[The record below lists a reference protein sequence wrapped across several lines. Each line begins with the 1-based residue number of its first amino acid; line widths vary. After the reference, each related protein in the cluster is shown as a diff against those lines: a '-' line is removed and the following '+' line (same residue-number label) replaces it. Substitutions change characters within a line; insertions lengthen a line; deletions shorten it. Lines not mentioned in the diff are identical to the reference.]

1 MSLCWLAPAQRPS
14 LRELRIML
22 LHLRSSRDE
31 LEAAEFDR
39 RWNQLMPRSAAAI
52 NTTLPSVITS
62 IADDEEAEMQFS
74 LAPTSAH
81 PKRSLTDIPNTVHS
95 VLPAVHSFPGPGI
108 PDIVRPASFD
118 SEFGSEFNA
127 SLLAHAGSLQ
137 TSLHSLSTSPG
148 NTPDD
153 ATLDDSF
160 TAMAPRFSFT
170 GNEHSLATNLTATSQ
185 ASFAFEMVSY
195 EKAPEA
201 EAAKSEKEIKVDFD
215 VNVPD
220 SSSNI
225 PPSTAAL
232 STEQVDVQKTAE
244 DKFDPGDGDWQSY
257 GDSSPNQ
264 KVNDLSVSAADQ
276 KIAVDSK
283 TDSGEVPTNASNN
296 VNSSSSGEGRKN
308 ISAVDGEC
316 SHNTESDVG
325 RQEQPG
331 SKDGSF
337 CMLKVSVSEDDLP
350 MKSLD
355 FESPAK
361 STTSSA
367 DWCLV
372 SNHTDHSTADEL
384 DTVSQV
390 TDPSLPGDC
399 VLVES
404 KAKVAPDAAVLVEAS
419 NDDIGST
426 DLAQNT
432 PEGTEQPVDDTA
444 EHLVYNSSIP

>member
-39 RWNQLMPRSAAAI
+39 RWNRLMPRSAAAI

-62 IADDEEAEMQFS
+62 TVDDDEAEMHFS
-74 LAPTSAH
+74 LAPTSAL
-81 PKRSLTDIPNTVHS
+81 PKRSLTDNTM
-95 VLPAVHSFPGPGI
+95 LPAVRGLSGPGI

-127 SLLAHAGSLQ
+127 SLLAHAGSLT

-153 ATLDDSF
+153 MTLDDSF
-160 TAMAPRFSFT
+160 TAMAPHISFA
-170 GNEHSLATNLTATSQ
+170 GNEQSLTTDLSAARHSS
-185 ASFAFEMVSY
+185 SAFEMVSY
-195 EKAPEA
+195 IKAGEA
-201 EAAKSEKEIKVDFD
+201 EAAESEKEIKADFD
-215 VNVPD
+215 VNVPRA
-220 SSSNI
+220 I
-225 PPSTAAL
+225 PEVPPST
-232 STEQVDVQKTAE
+232 STLTAEPADGQKTAE
-244 DKFDPGDGDWQSY
+244 DNFDSGEEDDWQCFN
-257 GDSSPNQ
+257 DSSTNQ
-264 KVNDLSVSAADQ
+264 NVNNLSVSGADR
-276 KIAVDSK
+276 KPVVDGE
-283 TDSGEVPTNASNN
+283 TDGGEVATNESNDIGTEE
-296 VNSSSSGEGRKN
+296 GEKGM
-308 ISAVDGEC
+308 SAVESEC
-316 SHNTESDVG
+316 SHNAESNVG
-325 RQEQPG
+325 GQEQPG

-337 CMLKVSVSEDDLP
+337 CMLKVSVGEDDSP
-350 MKSLD
+350 TKSLD
-355 FESPAK
+355 MESPAK

-384 DTVSQV
+384 DAVSQV

-404 KAKVAPDAAVLVEAS
+404 RGKVASDAGSLEEAS
-419 NDDIGST
+419 NDHIGSA
-426 DLAQNT
+426 DLPQNT
-432 PEGTEQPVDDTA
+432 PEFSVTDSTEQPIDDTA
-444 EHLVYNSSIP
+444 EQ